1 MPLITLLTDLGTKD
15 FHLAAI
21 KGAILSQYNA
31 FVPMVDISHEVKPF
45 DIKEAAHILKNS
57 FHHFPKG
64 TIHLVHVSGSSSNK
78 LLLCEIAGHYIITFD
93 TGIFSIAF
101 EKSQC
106 KIFEVNEEI
115 IDTHSLLHEQSIAR
129 TIDFL
134 LKEYLPTDFAHPAG
148 SIKEFRLL
156 QPMTM
161 QGNIRGTVVYI
172 DNYGNC
178 ISNIS
183 RKMVEDHFGDRKVS
197 VNSNVGLASG
207 ISKNY
212 SDVEEGE
219 IVCLYNSSGF
229 LEIAINRAQ
238 AEKLL
243 GIKIDTPVMIMPE

>member
-1 MPLITLLTDLGTKD
+1 MAIITLLTDLGTKD
-15 FHLAAI
+15 FYLAAL

-31 FVPMVDISHEVKPF
+31 FVPIVDISHEVKPF
-45 DIKEAAHILKNS
+45 DIKEAAYILKNS
-57 FHHFPKG
+57 FHYFPKG
-64 TIHLVHVSGSSSNK
+64 TIHLVHVSGSSSHK
-78 LLLCEIAGHYIITFD
+78 ILLCEIEGHYILTFD
-93 TGIFSIAF
+93 TGILSIAF

-115 IDTHSLLHEQSIAR
+115 VDTHSLLHEQSLAR
-129 TIDFL
+129 VADFL

-148 SIKEFRLL
+148 SIQEFRLL
-156 QPMTM
+156 QPMPM
-161 QGNIRGTVVYI
+161 QGNIRGTIVYI

-183 RKMVEDHFGDRKVS
+183 RQMIEEYFGDRPIS
-197 VNSNVGLASG
+197 INTNVGLANG

-219 IVCLYNSSGF
+219 IVCLYNSSNF

-243 GIKIDTPVMIMPE
+243 GIKVNTSVMVIPE